1 MSRKAISETAS
12 PAPPYP
18 RADPPASGVS
28 LRHGPPRNELE
39 LQVAETVRLSDDMS
53 EARKDDRMGT
63 VVTMMRRL
71 APGDDVDVILA
82 AQMVAC
88 HHAVMDCLH
97 RATGSWQTREGRD
110 MELRHAAR
118 LMNVYARQSEA
129 LDRRRAGARGTRT
142 GTGTGAVTVERVNVA
157 AGGQAV
163 VGHVET
169 GGGGGRR

>member
-1 MSRKAISETAS
+1 MSKAISKTTS

-18 RADPPASGVS
+18 RADPPATGTS

-39 LQVAETVRLSDDMS
+39 LQVAETVWLSDDMS
-53 EARKDDRMGT
+53 EERKDDRMGT
-63 VVTMMRRL
+63 VVTMMDRL

-88 HHAVMDCLH
+88 HHAVMDCLR
-97 RATGSWQTREGRD
+97 RAARRHTGEGRD

-118 LMNVYARQSEA
+118 LMNVYARQTEA
-129 LDRRRAGARGTRT
+129 LDRRQAGARGT
-142 GTGTGAVTVERVNVA
+142 GTGTVTVERVNVA

>member
-1 MSRKAISETAS
+1 MTKAISKTTS

-18 RADPPASGVS
+18 RADPPATGAS

-39 LQVAETVRLSDDMS
+39 LQVAETVWLHDTMS
-53 EARKDDRMGT
+53 EDRKVDRMGT
-63 VVTMMRRL
+63 VVTMMDRL

-88 HHAVMDCLH
+88 HHAVMDCLR

-110 MELRHAAR
+110 MELRQAAR

-129 LDRRRAGARGTRT
+129 LDRRRGRDR
-142 GTGTGAVTVERVNVA
+142 GTGTVTVERVNVA